1 MTGIVSTEQSIIDA
15 GVIADVRAELDSLKA
30 KPDLMKSEKVEES
43 KSSDI
48 D

>member
-30 KPDLMKSEKVEES
+30 KPALIKAEKVEES
-43 KSSDI
+43 KSSGI